1 MPWWT
6 LTVLVMISFI
16 FCTLYGMLAATIGF
30 YEFNSS
36 GTGFFQ
42 MITGMSYLV
51 TQRQATENVS
61 LLAYILPG
69 QPVANMYGAL
79 YGQHPMIQGIAL
91 LQDLKLGQY
100 VKLAPRVTFLMQL
113 TGRCSSPKSERCLL
127 MHSIGTVVGA
137 ILNCDALSESFYV
150 SFLTLSFRRH
160 HDVVDH

>member
-16 FCTLYGMLAATIGF
+16 FCALYGMLAATIGF

-42 MITGMSYLV
+42 MITCKSDYV
-51 TQRQATENVS
+51 EFSPRQAWLIIWV
-61 LLAYILPG
+61 AYILPG
-69 QPVANMYGAL
+69 DPVANMYGAL

-113 TGRCSSPKSERCLL
+113 TG
-127 MHSIGTVVGA
+127 TVVGA
-137 ILNCDALSESFYV
+137 ILNCEFSILSPKLNTIDRAV
-150 SFLTLSFRRH
+150 GL
-160 HDVVDH
+160 